1 MHPIWEDSGNI
12 STNNVQH
19 FGIHCLVGYV
29 LHPLLSGCRLCMDT
43 RQIQILQALVR
54 LAEMSY
60 EMLNLLMHF
69 KLLTY
74 LQGSIILIMSFIV
87 HMLVL

>member
-1 MHPIWEDSGNI
+1 MGLNVCILYGRTVVIYPIIIYNI
-12 STNNVQH
+12 LSYIVWLDM
-19 FGIHCLVGYV
+19 FCI
-29 LHPLLSGCRLCMDT
+29 PLLSGCRLCMDT

-60 EMLNLLMHF
+60 EMLNLLMHL

-74 LQGSIILIMSFIV
+74 LQG
-87 HMLVL
+87 